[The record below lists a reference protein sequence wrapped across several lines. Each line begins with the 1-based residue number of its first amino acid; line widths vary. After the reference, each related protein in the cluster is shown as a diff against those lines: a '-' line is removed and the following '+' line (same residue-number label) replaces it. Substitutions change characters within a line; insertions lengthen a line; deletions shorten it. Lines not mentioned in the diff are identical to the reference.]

1 MQNEQDTGLG
11 LWVFQQY
18 HGRQFFNGGDH
29 STQSKSS
36 TCIILTE
43 HLDLIT

>member
-1 MQNEQDTGLG
+1 MINMQNEQDTGLG

-29 STQSKSS
+29 STQIIHLHHHSRKS
-36 TCIILTE
+36 
-43 HLDLIT
+43 